1 MESRNDDGRGTIRAG
16 VILMNKLSVIGL
28 SESPFGSEITSG
40 DIKDTLCFFDDWEDR
55 YRYIIDLG
63 KELPA
68 ISASC
73 RTDDNL
79 IIGCQSQVWLV
90 CEYDEKN
97 HLLLMA
103 VDSEAQIVKGL
114 AAIVLS
120 AFNKKTPQEVTNF
133 NIDAFFG
140 DIDLFS
146 HLSSMRGNGLR
157 AMVKKILHIAKQ
169 YSD

>member
-1 MESRNDDGRGTIRAG
+1 MT
-16 VILMNKLSVIGL
+16 KLSIIGL
-28 SESPFGSEITSG
+28 SESPFGSEIKSG
-40 DIKDTLCFFDDWEDR
+40 DIKDTLALFDDWEDR

-63 KELPA
+63 KELPTVPLA
-68 ISASC
+68 Y

-79 IIGCQSQVWLV
+79 IVGCQSQVWLV
-90 CEYDEKN
+90 CEYDEIN
-97 HLLLMA
+97 NILLMA

-120 AFNKKTPQEVTNF
+120 AFNKRTPQAVTDF
-133 NIDAFFG
+133 NIDAFFT

-169 YSD
+169 YS

>member
-1 MESRNDDGRGTIRAG
+1 MT
-16 VILMNKLSVIGL
+16 KLSIASL
-28 SESPFGSEITSG
+28 SESPFGNEIKSG
-40 DIKDTLCFFDDWEDR
+40 DIKDTLIFFDDWEDR

-63 KELPA
+63 KELPTVPV
-68 ISASC
+68 SY
-73 RTDDNL
+73 RTDENL
-79 IIGCQSQVWLV
+79 IVGCQSQVWLI
-90 CEYDEKN
+90 CEYDEIN
-97 HLLLMA
+97 NMLLMA

-120 AFNKKTPQEVTNF
+120 AFNKRTPQAVTNF
-133 NIDAFFG
+133 NIDAFFT

-169 YSD
+169 YS

>member
-1 MESRNDDGRGTIRAG
+1 MT
-16 VILMNKLSVIGL
+16 KLSIVSL
-28 SESPFGSEITSG
+28 SESPFGSEIKSG
-40 DIKDTLCFFDDWEDR
+40 DIKDTLIFFDDWEDC

-63 KELPA
+63 KELPTVPV
-68 ISASC
+68 SY
-73 RTDDNL
+73 RTDENL
-79 IIGCQSQVWLV
+79 IVGCQSQVWLV
-90 CEYDEKN
+90 CEYDEIN
-97 HLLLMA
+97 NMLLMA

-120 AFNKKTPQEVTNF
+120 AFNKRTPQAVTNF
-133 NIDAFFG
+133 NIDTFFT

-169 YSD
+169 YS

>member
-1 MESRNDDGRGTIRAG
+1 MT
-16 VILMNKLSVIGL
+16 KLSIASL
-28 SESPFGSEITSG
+28 SESPFGSEIKSG
-40 DIKDTLCFFDDWEDR
+40 DIKDTLIFFDDWEDR

-63 KELPA
+63 KELSTVPV
-68 ISASC
+68 SY
-73 RTDDNL
+73 RTDENL
-79 IIGCQSQVWLV
+79 IVGCQSQVWLI
-90 CEYDEKN
+90 CEYDEIN
-97 HLLLMA
+97 NMLLMA

-120 AFNKKTPQEVTNF
+120 AFNKRTPQAVTNF
-133 NIDAFFG
+133 NIDAFFT

-169 YSD
+169 YS

>member
-1 MESRNDDGRGTIRAG
+1 MT
-16 VILMNKLSVIGL
+16 KLSIASL
-28 SESPFGSEITSG
+28 SESPFGNEIKSG
-40 DIKDTLCFFDDWEDR
+40 DIKDTLIFFDDWEDR

-63 KELPA
+63 KELPTVPV
-68 ISASC
+68 SY
-73 RTDDNL
+73 RTDENL
-79 IIGCQSQVWLV
+79 IVGCQSQVWLV
-90 CEYDEKN
+90 CEYDEIN
-97 HLLLMA
+97 NMLFMA

-120 AFNKKTPQEVTNF
+120 AFNKRTPQAVTNF
-133 NIDAFFG
+133 NIDAFFT

-169 YSD
+169 YS

>member
-1 MESRNDDGRGTIRAG
+1 MT
-16 VILMNKLSVIGL
+16 KLSIASL
-28 SESPFGSEITSG
+28 SESPFGNEIKSG
-40 DIKDTLCFFDDWEDR
+40 DIKDTLIFFDDWEDR

-63 KELPA
+63 KELSTVPV
-68 ISASC
+68 SY
-73 RTDDNL
+73 RTDENL
-79 IIGCQSQVWLV
+79 IVGCQSQVWLI
-90 CEYDEKN
+90 CEYDEIN
-97 HLLLMA
+97 NMLLMA

-120 AFNKKTPQEVTNF
+120 AFNKRTPQAVTNF
-133 NIDAFFG
+133 NIDAFFT

-169 YSD
+169 YS

>member
-1 MESRNDDGRGTIRAG
+1 MT
-16 VILMNKLSVIGL
+16 KLSIASL
-28 SESPFGSEITSG
+28 SESPFGSEIKSG
-40 DIKDTLCFFDDWEDR
+40 DIKDTLIFFDDWEDR

-63 KELPA
+63 KELSTVPV
-68 ISASC
+68 SY
-73 RTDDNL
+73 RTDENL
-79 IIGCQSQVWLV
+79 IVGCQSQVWLI
-90 CEYDEKN
+90 CEYDEIN
-97 HLLLMA
+97 NMLLMA

-120 AFNKKTPQEVTNF
+120 AFNKRTPQAVTNF
-133 NIDAFFG
+133 NIDTFFT

-169 YSD
+169 YS